1 MKKNYKTKRRSA
13 WLTLVLLMITAL
25 PVNAQNA
32 GDRFL
37 FDNYWYEVVDA
48 RNKTVKV
55 TWANEMAATHK
66 ATEQELKKID
76 DKISDDLKAYF
87 GNPVEGEED
96 EYEAGRPI
104 KTKKNKSNKNSGES
118 QL

>member
-76 DKISDDLKAYF
+76 DKISGL
-87 GNPVEGEED
+87 
-96 EYEAGRPI
+96 
-104 KTKKNKSNKNSGES
+104 
-118 QL
+118 